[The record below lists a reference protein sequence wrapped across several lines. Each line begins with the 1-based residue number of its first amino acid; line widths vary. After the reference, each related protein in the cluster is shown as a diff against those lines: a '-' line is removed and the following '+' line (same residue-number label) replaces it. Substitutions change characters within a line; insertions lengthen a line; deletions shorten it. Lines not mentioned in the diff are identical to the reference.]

1 MPWIVRDLAR
11 SAGRDLDVRMVTS
24 GGKTLEW
31 HGYNRESVEAIAQK
45 DWAFVVLQELS
56 TGPLEAPESMRQAAL
71 A

>member
-1 MPWIVRDLAR
+1 
-11 SAGRDLDVRMVTS
+11 MVTS